1 MTAGGVPANATGY
14 PHAMTYIL
22 SFVVIAIAV
31 VLAIFTGI
39 WGGLIWIV
47 AAGIALAIVLAVRA
61 RTTEIDSVRTTPTG
75 RPRAPGTASGSANER
90 VGQS

>member
-1 MTAGGVPANATGY
+1 MTAGGVPANVTGY

-22 SFVVIAIAV
+22 SFVVVAIAV

-39 WGGLIWIV
+39 WGGIVWIV
-47 AAGIALAIVLAVRA
+47 AAAIALAIIVAVRG
-61 RTTEIDSVRTTPTG
+61 RTSQIDSVRTEPTG
-75 RPRAPGTASGSANER
+75 RPRASGAASGSANER

>member
-1 MTAGGVPANATGY
+1 
-14 PHAMTYIL
+14 MTYIL

-39 WGGLIWIV
+39 WGGIVWI
-47 AAGIALAIVLAVRA
+47 AAAAIALAIIVMIRG
-61 RTTEIDSVRTTPTG
+61 RSTEIESVRTEPTG
-75 RPRAPGTASGSANER
+75 RPRASGAASGSANER